1 MQRHVC
7 AENETLFQLDI
18 ITDHHPNEFSWEL
31 VDRNNDILASRH
43 KYNEEFK
50 YYAHKQCILNTNL
63 TVCSTLRLIDVG
75 ENGGMAYR
83 VSWNESTIAE
93 KFQDEAL
100 VEKVDIGGC
109 IDDLCSE
116 KEILL
121 ELDLFTDNNPDE
133 FYGNLWIQIT

>member
-1 MQRHVC
+1 MNR
-7 AENETLFQLDI
+7 D
-18 ITDHHPNEFSWEL
+18 
-31 VDRNNDILASRH
+31 NDILASSH
-43 KYNEEFK
+43 KYTKEFK

-63 TVCSTLRLIDVG
+63 TIRSTLRLIDVG

-83 VSWNESTIAE
+83 VSWNESTIVE

-100 VEKVDIGGC
+100 VEKVNIGGC

-121 ELDLFTDNNPDE
+121 ELD
-133 FYGNLWIQIT
+133 